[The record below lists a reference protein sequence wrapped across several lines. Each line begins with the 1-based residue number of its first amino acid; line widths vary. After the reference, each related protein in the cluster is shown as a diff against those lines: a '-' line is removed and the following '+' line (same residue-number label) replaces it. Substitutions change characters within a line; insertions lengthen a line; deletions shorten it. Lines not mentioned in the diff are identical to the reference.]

1 MIKEFIS
8 GFLSVF
14 RFGTI
19 SVKHMKTRSLDD
31 LFISPSE
38 DMGAAYKKIVKAYER
53 K

>member
-19 SVKHMKTRSLDD
+19 SVKHMKTRDLSD
-31 LFISPSE
+31 LFINSSE
-38 DMGAAYKKIVKAYER
+38 DIGSAYKKTVKLYER

>member
-1 MIKEFIS
+1 MIREFIS

-31 LFISPSE
+31 LFISSPE
-38 DMGAAYKKIVKAYER
+38 DIRSAYKKIVKAYER